1 MELLP
6 SDLETVVRRA
16 LEEDL
21 PWGDVTTDTLIRRG
35 QQARAVVLAKT
46 EGVLAGLPV
55 MAAVFRAVDPTLRFE
70 PLCEEG
76 ASLRPGMVLARV
88 SGEAT
93 SLLRGERVAL
103 NFLQRLSGVATLTAR
118 FVAAVGDLPCRIVD
132 TRKTTPG
139 LRRLEKYAVRVG
151 GGQNHRFSLSDGVML
166 KDNHLA
172 LLRQQGRT
180 LKAALA
186 DMRGK
191 VPHGLRIEVEVET
204 LEELAEAL
212 DAGADIVLLDNMP
225 PPRLREAV
233 ALARGRALTEASGGV
248 TLATVRAIAESGVD
262 LISVGALTHSAP
274 ALDLSLEIEVTGSG
288 AAG

>member
-1 MELLP
+1 MELLQ

-21 PWGDVTTDTLIRRG
+21 PWGDVTTDTLIQPG
-35 QQARAVVLAKT
+35 QQARAVVLAKA

-70 PLCEEG
+70 PQCEEG
-76 ASLRPGMVLARV
+76 ATSHPSMVLAHV
-88 SGEAT
+88 SGEAA

-172 LLRQQGRT
+172 LLRQQGRP
-180 LKAALA
+180 LKVALA
-186 DMRGK
+186 EMRAK
-191 VPHGLRIEVEVET
+191 IPHGLRIEVEVET
-204 LEELAEAL
+204 LEELTEAL

-248 TLATVRAIAESGVD
+248 SLATVRAIAESGVD

-274 ALDLSLEIEVTGSG
+274 ALDLSLEIEVG
-288 AAG
+288 